1 MSENSAIFL
10 QTDDYYFGIYV
21 ARNGSINGVGKTL
34 IKNYDFDQ
42 VIDLVDNKQ
51 PIEYLEKTV
60 AESKNK
66 TLTSTYEYFVACCDK
81 DSLTK
86 RQCFIYYGDEEELMG
101 EGIDYTFIPYTSIEA
116 KYIYLMDSN
125 ENWLVSHE
133 GSDYVFEDLKTN
145 VDRLSN

>member
-1 MSENSAIFL
+1 MSENAAIFL
-10 QTDDYYFGIYV
+10 QSDDYYFGIYV

-34 IKNYDFDQ
+34 IENYDFDE
-42 VIDLVDNKQ
+42 VIDLVGNKQ

-60 AESKNK
+60 GESKCK
-66 TLTSTYEYFVACCDK
+66 SLTSTCEYFVACCDR

-133 GSDYVFEDLKTN
+133 DSDYVFEDLKTN
-145 VDRLSN
+145 VDILNN

>member
-10 QTDDYYFGIYV
+10 QSGDYYFGIYI

-34 IKNYDFDQ
+34 IENYDFDD
-42 VIDLVDNKQ
+42 VIDLVGNKQ

-60 AESKNK
+60 EASKCK
-66 TLTSTYEYFVACCDK
+66 ALTSTYEYFVACLNK
-81 DSLTK
+81 DSLMN
-86 RQCFIYYGDEEELMG
+86 RQCFRYYGDEEELMG
-101 EGIDYTFIPYTSIEA
+101 ESEDYTFIPYTYMEA
-116 KYIYLMDSN
+116 KYVYLMDSN